1 MKRPRGQSVYAA
13 PPALTRLEP
22 GLLGDAYHRLL
33 SLGWPTAVA
42 ILIGGFFAVNLVFAC
57 VYLALGDAI
66 SGARPGSVVD
76 AFFFSVQT
84 MATIGYGV
92 MAPHTF
98 AANALVCVE
107 AVVGLLGF
115 AIVTGIMFA
124 RFARPT
130 ARVLFSRVAVVAP
143 RDGIPSLMFR
153 MANARGNGIVEAEVH
168 VVLARDERTIEG
180 ERVRR
185 FYDLPLTRTRNVLF
199 ALSWTVIHQIRP
211 GSPLE
216 GSTDASLHEEDAAI
230 IVSMVGL
237 DETSAQT
244 VNARYIYAA
253 EHVVWNARFADI
265 LSWNGGNRE
274 LSYDRFHDVVH
285 LKG

>member
-1 MKRPRGQSVYAA
+1 MKRNRVVVSAA
-13 PPALTRLEP
+13 APALTRVEP

-33 SLGWPTAVA
+33 SAGWPTAVVVLA
-42 ILIGGFFAVNLVFAC
+42 GAFFATNLAFAC
-57 VYLALGDAI
+57 AYLALGDAI
-66 SGARPGSVVD
+66 AGARAGSLVD

-92 MAPHTF
+92 MAPRTF

-115 AIVTGIMFA
+115 AIVTGLMFA

-143 RDGIPSLMFR
+143 RDGVPSLMFR

-168 VVLARDERTIEG
+168 VVLARDERTVEG

-185 FYDLPLTRTRNVLF
+185 FYDLSLTRTRNVLF
-199 ALSWTVIHQIRP
+199 ALSWTVVHQIRP

-216 GSTDASLHEEDAAI
+216 GATTTTLGEDDVAI
-230 IVSMVGL
+230 IVSVVGL

-244 VNARYIYAA
+244 IHARHVYAA
-253 EHVVWNARFADI
+253 EHIVWNARFADI
-265 LSWNGGNRE
+265 LSWQGRNRE
-274 LSYDRFHDVVH
+274 LSYDRFHEVVH